1 MSTFTKILLLL
12 LLPAFVNAQ
21 HDPTWGYISKQ
32 QADSLIGSVHHQT
45 NDTLKMEAFRKLGFY
60 YQEADNDT
68 SLNFHRQQLTL
79 ATKLQL
85 KLWQADAYSQ
95 IAYCLLNAGHIAEA
109 FESFTI
115 ANKLAEDK
123 INESSNWHYW
133 NFSNAENLSDA
144 RLAILAMNH
153 LMLANL
159 YAAVGDIG
167 TEKYFRE
174 QTIKIGESIRNG
186 KILCL
191 GYWLISVHYSPDSSI
206 LFKKKAISYSNNS
219 GYHKFDANIYSA
231 IGRDYIQMGI
241 MDSAKKYIAKSLQ
254 INEQQYNPRFS
265 EGLFSS
271 AAYLHDQLNNKD
283 SSLYF
288 AKKALEAAQITPD
301 PNDKADAF
309 FILSN
314 FHYKS
319 KNIDSALKY
328 TRLSRHLND
337 SLNKVRIIKL
347 TDYQKLAFKDQLRLK
362 ELENEQVLTSARTRM
377 YALLGGLAVF
387 LVIGL
392 QLYRNNRQKQ
402 KANKELAEK
411 NELITEEKQRSD
423 ELLLNILP
431 SEVADEIKQHG
442 FSKAKT
448 YSMVTVMFTD
458 FKDFTSVSERV
469 SAELLVDEID
479 YCFSAFDNIVQKHRV
494 EKIKTVGDAYI
505 CVGGMPALNFTHAI
519 DIINAAIE
527 IRNFMLNRK
536 KEKEAKGEIP
546 FELRI
551 GIHTGPVVAGIV
563 GVKKYA
569 YDIWGDTV
577 NLAARVE
584 QNSEAGKINI
594 SGSTYELV
602 KDKFNCVHRGKIEA
616 KNKGEINM
624 YFVEQSIS

>member
-1 MSTFTKILLLL
+1 MQYMTRVMLFL
-12 LLPAFVNAQ
+12 LLPLLIHAQ

-32 QADSLIGSVHHQT
+32 QADSLIASVHNGT

-68 SLNFHRQQLTL
+68 SLNFHQQQLAL

-95 IAYCLLNAGHIAEA
+95 IAYCLLNAGYVAEA

-115 ANKLAEDK
+115 ANKLAADK
-123 INESSNWHYW
+123 KNESSNWHYW

-159 YAAVGDIG
+159 FRAVGDIE
-167 TEKYFRE
+167 TEKSYRE
-174 QTIKIGESIRNG
+174 QTIKIGDSIQNG
-186 KILCL
+186 KILSL
-191 GYWLISVHYSPDSSI
+191 GYWLISGYYSPDSSI
-206 LFKKKAISYSNNS
+206 QFKKKAISYSNNC

-231 IGRDYIQMGI
+231 IGRDYIQIGI
-241 MDSAKKYIAKSLQ
+241 MDSAKKYITKSLQ
-254 INEQQYNPRFS
+254 INEQQNNPRFS

-271 AAYLHDQLNNKD
+271 AAYLYDKLNNKD

-288 AKKALEAAQITPD
+288 AKKALEAAQITSEPD
-301 PNDKADAF
+301 DKADAF
-309 FILSN
+309 FRLANVYNKI
-314 FHYKS
+314 
-319 KNIDSALKY
+319 KNVDSALKY
-328 TRLSRHLND
+328 SRLSGSLND
-337 SLNKVRIIKL
+337 SLSNIRIKKL

-362 ELENEQVLTSARTRM
+362 ELEGENALTAARTRS
-377 YALLGGLAVF
+377 YFLLGGLGVF
-387 LVIGL
+387 LLIGL
-392 QLYRNNRQKQ
+392 QLVRNNRQKQ
-402 KANKELAEK
+402 KVNKELALI
-411 NELITEEKQRSD
+411 NEMISEEKQRSD

-431 SEVADEIKQHG
+431 SAVADEIKQHG
-442 FSKAKT
+442 YSKAKT

-458 FKDFTSVSERV
+458 FKDFTSVSEKV
-469 SAELLVDEID
+469 SAELLVAEID

-594 SGSTYELV
+594 SESTYELV
-602 KDKFNCVHRGKIEA
+602 KDKFTCTHRGKIQA

-624 YFVEQSIS
+624 YFVELST